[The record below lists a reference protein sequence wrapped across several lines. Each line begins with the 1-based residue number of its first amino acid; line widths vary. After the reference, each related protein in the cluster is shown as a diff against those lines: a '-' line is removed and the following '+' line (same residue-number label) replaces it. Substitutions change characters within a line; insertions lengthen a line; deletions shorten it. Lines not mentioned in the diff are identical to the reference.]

1 MKPISNSQPEL
12 SNTTSSSLFFQSLQ
26 QLSILK
32 LKERLPFWFN
42 IGVIIGISSST
53 IAFTWSWH
61 QLKSSL
67 PKSVSD
73 LSSYVRPDTL
83 TIKAEDGTALQEIG
97 AVTHEQIELAKVPKI
112 LTQAFI
118 ASEDR
123 RFYDHDGVD
132 FVGIARAAAANLL
145 ARTVVEGGSTITQQL
160 SRMVYLNQ
168 DRSVWR
174 KIQEVIIA
182 SQIEG
187 NFDKQEILECYLN
200 SVYFGSGAYGVADAA
215 WVYFGKS
222 VPDLTVSEV
231 ATLVGI
237 VPAPSLY
244 SPLNNLDLAQQR
256 RNIVLHKM
264 AQQGLIDAKTTQSA
278 IASPLTLKPHPLKR
292 FQRSAPYFTDYIRQ
306 QLPQYVSPEILH
318 EGGVV
323 VETTLNSKWQQAA
336 EDKVN
341 EAIDR
346 YGKWQAFQQSALVA
360 LDPRT
365 GGIKAMVGGRDF
377 GNNQFNRVTQAQRQ
391 PGSTFKTFVYTAAIA
406 AGFSPYKSYLD
417 AEYIV
422 DGYQPKNYG
431 GKYRH
436 REVSL
441 YDALAAS
448 INIVALR
455 TMIDVGWEP
464 TIEIAQKMGIQSEL
478 IPTYSLALGSW
489 EVNLL
494 ELTNAYATLA
504 NQGVHQTGYGIQRIR
519 DRHDKIIYEAKLQPQ
534 TAIDKDTAAT
544 MTWMLQGVVNSGT
557 GIPAQ
562 IGRPV
567 AGKTGTSDKARD
579 LWFIGYIPQLTAG
592 IWLGNDDNQPTHGS
606 SAIAAEIWRKFMLEV
621 VKDLPIENF
630 PPRPTSTSKATIK
643 AEPVKPKSSYYIP
656 TPEPTN
662 FSDRNKGKS
671 FHEYVSPTVPII
683 EKLNKLEKIP
693 NYPITED
700 GNDWLLERLGRLGR

>member
-12 SNTTSSSLFFQSLQ
+12 SNTTPSSLLSQSLQ

-32 LKERLPFWFN
+32 LKNKLPFWFN
-42 IGVIIGISSST
+42 IGMVIGISSSA
-53 IAFTWSWH
+53 IAFSWSWQ
-61 QLKSSL
+61 QLRLSL
-67 PKSVSD
+67 PQTVSD

-83 TIKAEDGTALQEIG
+83 TIKAEDGTVLQEIG
-97 AVTHEQIELAKVPKI
+97 AVTHEKVKLAEVPQI
-112 LTQAFI
+112 LTQALI

-123 RFYDHDGVD
+123 RFYDHDGID
-132 FVGIARAAAANLL
+132 FLGISRAAVSNVL
-145 ARTVVEGGSTITQQL
+145 AGSVVEGGSTITQQL

-168 DRSVWR
+168 QRTIWR
-174 KIQEVIIA
+174 KLQEVIIA

-187 NFDKQEILECYLN
+187 RFNKQEILECYLN
-200 SVYFGSGAYGVADAA
+200 SVYFGAGAYGVADAA

-222 VPDLTVSEV
+222 LNELTLSEV

-244 SPLNNLDLAQQR
+244 SPINNPELAQQR
-256 RNIVLHKM
+256 RNIVLNKM
-264 AQQGLIDAKTTQSA
+264 AQQGLIDGKTVQAA
-278 IASPLTLKPHPLKR
+278 IASPLTLKPHQLKR
-292 FQRSAPYFTDYIRQ
+292 FQRFAPYFTDYIQ
-306 QLPQYVSPEILH
+306 KQLPQYVSPDILH
-318 EGGVV
+318 AGGVV
-323 VETTLNSKWQQAA
+323 VETTLNYQWQQAA
-336 EDKVN
+336 EDKIN
-341 EAIDR
+341 EALDR
-346 YGKWQAFQQSALVA
+346 YGKWQTFQQAALVS

-391 PGSTFKTFVYTAAIA
+391 PGSTFKPFVYTAAIA

-417 AEYIV
+417 SEYMV

-431 GKYRH
+431 DKYRH

-448 INIVALR
+448 INVVALR
-455 TMIDVGWEP
+455 TLIDVGWEP
-464 TIEIAQKMGIQSEL
+464 TIEIAKKMGIQSEL
-478 IPTYSLALGSW
+478 VPTYSLALGAW

-504 NQGVHQTGYGIQRIR
+504 NQGVYQAGYGIERIR
-519 DRHDKIIYEAKLQPQ
+519 DRYGKIIYEAKPQPQ
-534 TAIDKDTAAT
+534 TAIDQDTAAT

-579 LWFIGYIPQLTAG
+579 LWFIGYIPQVTTG
-592 IWLGNDDNQPTHGS
+592 IWLGNDNNQATHGT

-621 VKDLPIENF
+621 VKDLPVENF
-630 PPRPTSTSKATIK
+630 PSRSVTSKKPSIK
-643 AEPVKPKSSYYIP
+643 AEPVKPKSSFYLEQ
-656 TPEPTN
+656 TP
-662 FSDRNKGKS
+662 SRSIYDRS
-671 FHEYVSPTVPII
+671 EVRSHDDAPRRTSIFER
-683 EKLNKLEKIP
+683 LNKLKKIP
-693 NYPITED
+693 NYPMTEE

>member
-12 SNTTSSSLFFQSLQ
+12 SNTTPSSLLSQSLQ
-26 QLSILK
+26 QLSISK
-32 LKERLPFWFN
+32 LKDKLPFWFN
-42 IGVIIGISSST
+42 IGMAIGISSSA
-53 IAFTWSWH
+53 IAFSWSWQ

-67 PKSVSD
+67 PQTVSD

-83 TIKAEDGTALQEIG
+83 TIKAADGTVLQEIG
-97 AVTHEQIELAKVPKI
+97 AVTHEKVKLAETPQI

-123 RFYDHDGVD
+123 RFYDHDGID
-132 FVGIARAAAANLL
+132 FFGISRAAASNLL
-145 ARTVVEGGSTITQQL
+145 AGSVVEGGSTITQQL

-168 DRSVWR
+168 ERTIWR
-174 KIQEVIIA
+174 KLQELIIA

-187 NFDKQEILECYLN
+187 NFAKEEILECYLN

-222 VPDLTVSEV
+222 LDELTLSEV

-244 SPLNNLDLAQQR
+244 SPINNPELAKQR
-256 RNIVLHKM
+256 RNIVLNKM
-264 AQQGLIDAKTTQSA
+264 AQQGLIDGKIAQDA
-278 IASPLTLKPHPLKR
+278 IASPLTIKPHQLKR
-292 FQRSAPYFTDYIRQ
+292 FQRFAPYFTDYIQ
-306 QLPQYVSPEILH
+306 KQLPQYVSPEILH
-318 EGGVV
+318 AGGVV
-323 VETTLNSKWQQAA
+323 VETTLNYKWQQAA
-336 EDKVN
+336 EEKVN
-341 EAIDR
+341 EALDR
-346 YGKWQAFQQSALVA
+346 YGKWQTFQQAALVA
-360 LDPRT
+360 LDPLT

-391 PGSTFKTFVYTAAIA
+391 PGSTFKPFVYTTAIA

-417 AEYIV
+417 SEYMV

-431 GKYRH
+431 DKYRH

-448 INIVALR
+448 INVVALR
-455 TMIDVGWEP
+455 TLIDVGWEP
-464 TIEIAQKMGIQSEL
+464 TIEIAKKMGIQSEL
-478 IPTYSLALGSW
+478 IPTYSLALGAW

-504 NQGVHQTGYGIQRIR
+504 NQGVYQPGYGIERIR
-519 DRHDKIIYEAKLQPQ
+519 DRYGKIIYEAKSKSR
-534 TAIDKDTAAT
+534 TAIDKDSAAT
-544 MTWMLQGVVNSGT
+544 MTWMLQGVVNNGT

-579 LWFIGYIPQLTAG
+579 LWFIGYIPQVTTG
-592 IWLGNDDNQPTHGS
+592 IWLGNDDNQPTHGT
-606 SAIAAEIWRKFMLEV
+606 SAIAAETWRKFMLEV
-621 VKDLPIENF
+621 VKDLPVQNF
-630 PPRPTSTSKATIK
+630 PPRPVTSKKPSIK
-643 AEPVKPKSSYYIP
+643 AEPVKPKSSFYLEQ
-656 TPEPTN
+656 TPSTSIYGRSEVRSHDEAPRRT
-662 FSDRNKGKS
+662 SILQR
-671 FHEYVSPTVPII
+671 
-683 EKLNKLEKIP
+683 LNKLKKIP
-693 NYPITED
+693 NYPITEE
-700 GNDWLLERLGRLGR
+700 GNDWLLERLGRLRR